1 MTDAEHL
8 EVVKDYTAK
17 DMYTAMNGRK
27 LWLPELL
34 ITMAKEIQE
43 LKDKGTPE

>member
-8 EVVKDYTAK
+8 DVIKDYTARE
-17 DMYTAMNGRK
+17 MYVAMSGRK

-34 ITMAKEIQE
+34 IIMAKEIQN